1 MNHHFRILSSFAGPQ
16 CVVDQL
22 VFVCHK
28 RSRKRSLHR
37 CRLTSVNLRRPEE
50 SFNCF
55 AIPCVS
61 EIIDYRLKL
70 VEKSKMIIFE
80 SLLTIFEV
88 ISVFEAHGVVEK
100 QVKLNYNMR
109 LLTTSECI

>member
-1 MNHHFRILSSFAGPQ
+1 
-16 CVVDQL
+16 
-22 VFVCHK
+22 
-28 RSRKRSLHR
+28 
-37 CRLTSVNLRRPEE
+37 
-50 SFNCF
+50 
-55 AIPCVS
+55 
-61 EIIDYRLKL
+61 
-70 VEKSKMIIFE
+70 MIIFE